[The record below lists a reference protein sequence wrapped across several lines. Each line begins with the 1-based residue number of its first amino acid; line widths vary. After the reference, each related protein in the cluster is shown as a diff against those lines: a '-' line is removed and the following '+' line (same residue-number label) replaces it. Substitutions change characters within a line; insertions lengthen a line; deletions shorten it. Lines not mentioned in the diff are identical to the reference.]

1 MKILLG
7 GDFYIS
13 PYYTKRELFSK
24 EIKSLFQK
32 TDLNIVNLE
41 CPVLDIND
49 NYEEILKTGPA
60 LSTNETI
67 ISQLNSINT
76 DFVTTANN
84 HILDYGEIGLN
95 CTINILDKNNI
106 EYVGIGKDIFQAQKY
121 KVIVVKDIKVGIVNF
136 CENEWSTATVK
147 SAGANPLDLIDNLK
161 QIKNAKKE
169 CDFVLVII
177 HGGHEYYNLPS
188 PRMVKQY
195 RFFAENGA
203 DAIIGHHTNC
213 ISGYEIYKNVPIFY
227 SLGNMLFTIPN
238 KNLDWYTGLL
248 LELEFEKSKKLKW
261 KIHPIEQSPKDYKVS
276 LLNGAK
282 KETILNSVDKY
293 SKIINNDKEFAENW
307 KLFTQSK
314 KKTVN
319 IFSPISSI
327 KWRYLK
333 GALNR
338 LGFNKLLLKNAY
350 LAQILN
356 HMRCEAHKDV
366 VSEILNDQIYKN
378 K

>member
-1 MKILLG
+1 MKIKFT
-7 GDFYIS
+7 GDFFIDEKVNN
-13 PYYTKRELFSK
+13 PK
-24 EIKSLFQK
+24 
-32 TDLNIVNLE
+32 DLINDITPFFEDSDFNIVNLE
-41 CPVLDIND
+41 SPVSKN
-49 NYEEILKTGPA
+49 NKQNKILKTGP
-60 LSTNETI
+60 N
-67 ISQLNSINT
+67 LNGNPKTFEILKELKINL
-76 DFVTTANN
+76 VTLANN
-84 HILDYGEIGLN
+84 HIMDYGEIGL
-95 CTINILDKNNI
+95 LDTLKGLKKYKISN
-106 EYVGIGKDIFQAQKY
+106 VGIGKNIKDA
-121 KVIVVKDIKVGIVNF
+121 VKPFTIEKKDVKIAILNF
-136 CENEWSTATVK
+136 AENEWSNASDEK
-147 SAGANPLDLIDNLK
+147 SGANPLDIIENIK
-161 QIKNAKKE
+161 QINKAKLCHDK
-169 CDFVLVII
+169 VIVII

-203 DAIIGHHTNC
+203 DVIIGHHTHC
-213 ISGYEIYKNVPIFY
+213 ISGYEVYKNVPIFY

-238 KNLDWYTGLL
+238 KNIEWYTGII
-248 LELEFEKSKKLKW
+248 LELECEKDKMLKW
-261 KIHPIEQSPKDYKVS
+261 KIHPIEQSQKDYRVS
-276 LLNGAK
+276 LLNGAQ
-282 KETILNSVDKY
+282 KERILNEVDKY
-293 SKIINNDKEFAENW
+293 SKIIKNEKEFMETW
-307 KLFTQSK
+307 KLFIQSK

-356 HMRCEAHKDV
+356 HIRCEAHKDV

>member
-1 MKILLG
+1 M
-7 GDFYIS
+7 
-13 PYYTKRELFSK
+13 
-24 EIKSLFQK
+24 
-32 TDLNIVNLE
+32 
-41 CPVLDIND
+41 
-49 NYEEILKTGPA
+49 
-60 LSTNETI
+60 
-67 ISQLNSINT
+67 
-76 DFVTTANN
+76 ANN
-84 HILDYGEIGLN
+84 HIMDYGEIGL
-95 CTINILDKNNI
+95 LDTLKGLKKYKISN
-106 EYVGIGKDIFQAQKY
+106 VGIGKNIKDA
-121 KVIVVKDIKVGIVNF
+121 VKPFTIEKKDVKIAILNF
-136 CENEWSTATVK
+136 AENEWSNASDEK
-147 SAGANPLDLIDNLK
+147 SGANPLDIIENIK
-161 QIKNAKKE
+161 QINKAKLCHDK
-169 CDFVLVII
+169 VIVII

-203 DAIIGHHTNC
+203 DVIIGHHTHC
-213 ISGYEIYKNVPIFY
+213 ISGYEVYKSVPIFY

-238 KNLDWYTGLL
+238 KNIEWYTGII
-248 LELEFEKSKKLKW
+248 LELECEKDKMLKW
-261 KIHPIEQSPKDYKVS
+261 KIHPIEQSQKDYRVS
-276 LLNGAK
+276 LLNGAQ
-282 KETILNSVDKY
+282 KERILNEVDEY
-293 SKIINNDKEFAENW
+293 SKIIKNEKEFMETW
-307 KLFTQSK
+307 KLFIQSK

-356 HMRCEAHKDV
+356 HIRCEAHKDV